1 MSESAFTIYA
11 SQIFFNQKQKEIKK
25 NYSDYE
31 WYNLMQ
37 EYLNGNG
44 YALVELE
51 SEETE

>member
-1 MSESAFTIYA
+1 MSESAFTSDV
-11 SQIFFNQKQKEIKK
+11 SQTIFNNLQNQIKR